1 MNYQLFLQK
10 KLFVIFCILLHL
22 SIGVSLA
29 QATTHEPAVEI
40 QRVSK
45 TDPFQ
50 GEKVG
55 FYIKLLSPSVFAGSP
70 RFELPSLTTGLL
82 YQVQARPVL
91 GTENRDGQS
100 YTSQL
105 YEIWFFPKQSGEITV
120 PEITVTFST
129 SEIGIDGEKQ
139 YTKKTTPFNL
149 NVKPLPGVPEGD
161 DLIVTDDLEAK
172 QTWKPEVN
180 KGIVGDAVTRTISM
194 RAKNMAAIFLPE
206 IETPDIKGVSIYRV
220 APVVNDRNER
230 GEATADRSDVITY
243 VFEAEGE
250 YTTADV
256 TIKWWD
262 SASNKVRENVLK
274 GLSVTISANPL
285 NPLGA
290 EGAGNI
296 DGVVKGS
303 DNLRLIFLIVGS
315 VFFVGIITFKK
326 YSKMREYFRLRSE
339 IKIQSEKA
347 YFLRFKNACDS
358 DDQVAAYNTLYLW
371 FTKKYGNSDLISFVY
386 SEGADLSFQVEFEKL
401 NTYLF
406 TENKAATKNN
416 WKGYNLYRIVKKIRK
431 NGFPTNNKK
440 MGNVHYRGL
449 NF

>member
-1 MNYQLFLQK
+1 MNYKLFLQK
-10 KLFVIFCILLHL
+10 KLFVILCILLHL

-29 QATTHEPAVEI
+29 QATQEPSVEV
-40 QRVSK
+40 QLGSK
-45 TDPFQ
+45 TEYFQ

-129 SEIGIDGEKQ
+129 SSTGTSGEKQ
-139 YTKKTTPFNL
+139 YTQKTSPFNI
-149 NVKPLPGVPEGD
+149 NVKPIPGVSADEY
-161 DLIVTDDLEAK
+161 LIVTDDLEVT
-172 QTWKPEVN
+172 QTWKPEV
-180 KGIVGDAVTRTISM
+180 KEGEVGDAVTRTISM

-206 IETPDIKGVSIYRV
+206 IETPDIKGVSIYRD
-220 APVVNDRNER
+220 APLVNDRNQR
-230 GEATADRSDVITY
+230 GEATADRRDVITY

-250 YTTADV
+250 YTIPNI
-256 TIKWWD
+256 TITWWD

-274 GLSVTISANPL
+274 GSLVTISV

-303 DNLRLIFLIVGS
+303 VNLRLIFLFVAS
-315 VFFVGIITFKK
+315 FFCVAIITFKK
-326 YSKMREYFRLRSE
+326 YGQVREYFRSRSE
-339 IKIQSEKA
+339 IRAQSEKA
-347 YFLRFKNACDS
+347 YFLRFKKACDS
-358 DDQVAAYNTLYLW
+358 DDSVAAYNTLCLW
-371 FTKKYGNSDLISFVY
+371 FAKKYGNNDLISNVY
-386 SEGADLSFQVEFEKL
+386 CDEVDPTFQLEFEKL

-406 TENKAATKNN
+406 TENKTVTKHN
-416 WKGYNLYRIVKKIRK
+416 WKGNRLYRIVKNIRK
-431 NGFPTNNKK
+431 NRASTNNKK
-440 MGNVHYRGL
+440 MKDVHSRQI